1 MADLKLAKLPERA
14 LIKLVINISPD
25 LDSAL
30 ADYAAVYA
38 EAYGKSEPVA
48 DLVPGMVASFLES
61 DRGFQKARA
70 LLFKNAAPLAKT

>member
-1 MADLKLAKLPERA
+1 MADLRLAKLPERA
-14 LIKLVINISPD
+14 LIKLVVNISPD

-70 LLFKNAAPLAKT
+70 LLRRQEVRP